1 MHVVAGID
9 GGQSGTTAVLVDAS
23 GRVLG
28 RGAAG
33 PADHVG
39 EPAGSTRCADACVA
53 AVAQAMR
60 EAGLS
65 ALTQLEAVVA
75 GVSGYDDDFDGALPA
90 LPAERFRFVHDLPI
104 ALAGAVAA
112 RPAVLV
118 LSGTGSA
125 AYGDDGAERT
135 VRTGGWGYLFGD
147 EGSAFAIARDALA
160 AAMRANDRGATIPL
174 EGAALGFFGCA
185 DVRALASAALRG
197 RIARPALAAFAPRV
211 HAAAAAGDADG
222 LRIIADAADALAS
235 LAALTIARL
244 ETGAREVAVA
254 LAGGSFADP
263 AYTLLV
269 QTRLHAHAPQARVVE
284 RRYEPV
290 IGAALM
296 AFDDAGL
303 PRPAAITG

>member
-1 MHVVAGID
+1 
-9 GGQSGTTAVLVDAS
+9 
-23 GRVLG
+23 
-28 RGAAG
+28 
-33 PADHVG
+33 
-39 EPAGSTRCADACVA
+39 
-53 AVAQAMR
+53 
-60 EAGLS
+60 
-65 ALTQLEAVVA
+65 
-75 GVSGYDDDFDGALPA
+75 
-90 LPAERFRFVHDLPI
+90 
-104 ALAGAVAA
+104 
-112 RPAVLV
+112 
-118 LSGTGSA
+118 
-125 AYGDDGAERT
+125 
-135 VRTGGWGYLFGD
+135 
-147 EGSAFAIARDALA
+147 
-160 AAMRANDRGATIPL
+160 
-174 EGAALGFFGCA
+174 
-185 DVRALASAALRG
+185 
-197 RIARPALAAFAPRV
+197 V